1 MAYYFVETLPGINAL
16 SKKLRMA
23 LQTLKLLSL
32 NELLIEQPVD
42 RNDYN
47 DAQNR
52 SVDQLIIFR
61 QPIWKIN
68 IKIIFC
74 RIGIPPGNNG

>member
-1 MAYYFVETLPGINAL
+1 MPGFNAL

-52 SVDQLIIFR
+52 SVDQLVILR

-68 IKIIFC
+68 VKIILS
-74 RIGIPPGNNG
+74 RIGILSGDNGQRTKEFKI

>member
-1 MAYYFVETLPGINAL
+1 
-16 SKKLRMA
+16 MA

-61 QPIWKIN
+61 QPIWKVN

-74 RIGIPPGNNG
+74 RIGILPGNNGQRAKEFKI

>member
-1 MAYYFVETLPGINAL
+1 
-16 SKKLRMA
+16 MA
-23 LQTLKLLSL
+23 LQSLKFLSL

-47 DAQNR
+47 DSQNR
-52 SVDQLIIFR
+52 SVDQLIIFC
-61 QPIWKIN
+61 QTIGKVN

-74 RIGIPPGNNG
+74 RIGILPGDNG

>member
-1 MAYYFVETLPGINAL
+1 MAYYFVETLPGFNAL

-61 QPIWKIN
+61 QPIWKVN

-74 RIGIPPGNNG
+74 RIGILPGNNG